1 MANKNVFKSG
11 QSGKMAAPA
20 DTVNKAGG
28 AAYALSDKA
37 ALAQYAATGT
47 FNDTFYSTAEA
58 QVSEVLDIL
67 EKVDVEFIGKVAMY
81 SRTDGRMK
89 DMPALLCAHLSTRG
103 EQGLNVLKRIFLHVI
118 DNGKMLRNFVQ
129 IMRSGIVGRKS
140 LGTGPKNL
148 VASWFSSKAPADI
161 FKMSVGND
169 PTIGDVLYLSRAPD
183 LGSPERKALYSYL
196 LNDKTYEYDFD
207 SLPPLVKEY
216 ENMRKNPGSATT
228 LPKVP
233 FEMLA
238 GLDLGEKGWRLFAE
252 QMSWTQLR
260 MNLNTLARHGVFKSE
275 KYVNMVAHKLADAAA
290 IDKAKPFPYQ
300 LFATYLNTNSTEGE
314 VVPVKIKNALHDAL
328 EIAAK
333 NVPTFDGKAYI
344 AVDTSGS
351 MGSAVTGNRKGA
363 TTTMQC
369 VDVAALIACTF
380 LKKNRESEILP
391 FDTRLHLNHGLNPN
405 DSIMTNADKL
415 RRFGGGGTDCGLALS
430 HLNKTTAKGDLVI
443 YVSDNESWFDNNNRT
458 YGAWSGSGTSM
469 AKEWEVYKA
478 RNPKAKLVCI
488 DLAQDSTVQVKSA
501 GSVLN
506 IGGFSDTIWE
516 VIKKFV
522 EGVPSAD
529 YWVDVIEKVQIPEL
543 AAKTDIKVL

>member
-1 MANKNVFKSG
+1 MANKNVFESG
-11 QSGKMAAPA
+11 QPGKTAPEIDA
-20 DTVNKAGG
+20 VNKAGG
-28 AAYALSDKA
+28 AAYALGDKA

-58 QVSEVLDIL
+58 QVSEVLAIL
-67 EKVDVEFIGKVAMY
+67 ARVDVEFIGKVALY
-81 SRTDGRMK
+81 ARTEGRMK

-103 EQGLNVLKRIFLHVI
+103 EEGLKILKRIFLTVI

-129 IMRSGIVGRKS
+129 IMRSGVVGRKS

-148 VASWFSSKAPADI
+148 VAKWFDSHLPADI

-169 PTIGDVLYLSRAPD
+169 PTMGDVLYLSRASD
-183 LGSPERKALYSYL
+183 LGSPERKALYAYL
-196 LNDKTYEYDFD
+196 LNDKKYTYDFD

-216 ENMRKNPGSATT
+216 ENMRKNPGSIES

-238 GLDLGEKGWRLFAE
+238 GLELGERGWKLFAE

-260 MNLNTLARHGVFKSE
+260 MNLNTLARHGVFNSNKH
-275 KYVNMVAHKLADAAA
+275 VNMVAHKLADPAA
-290 IDKAKPFPYQ
+290 IEKAKPFPYQ
-300 LFATYLNTNSTEGE
+300 LFSAYLNTSTVGE
-314 VVPVKIKNALHDAL
+314 EEVPVKVRNALHDAL

-333 NVPTFDGKAYI
+333 NVPTFEGQAYI

-351 MGSAVTGNRKGA
+351 MSSAVTGTRKGA
-363 TTTMQC
+363 TTAMTC
-369 VDVAALIACTF
+369 VSVAALIACTF
-380 LKKNRESEILP
+380 LKKNRESQILP
-391 FDTRLHLNHGLNPN
+391 FDKSLHLKHGLEPN

-415 RRFGGGGTDCGLALS
+415 RKYGGGGTDCGLALS
-430 HLNKTTAKGDLVI
+430 HLNKIKAKGDLVI
-443 YVSDNESWFDNNNRT
+443 YISDNESWFDSGQAYRGGTRMANE
-458 YGAWSGSGTSM
+458 WSI
-469 AKEWEVYKA
+469 YKA

-488 DLAQDSTVQVKSA
+488 DLAQDSTVQVKSD

-529 YWVDVIEKVQIPEL
+529 YWVDVIDKIQLPALPDKI
-543 AAKTDIKVL
+543 